1 MKDVEEYSNNDLS
14 TCLEQAEKIAMCVID
29 STYHQTKDEDE
40 VCYED
45 IHKVKKA
52 IQVLELAKCLKTTI
66 ITK

>member
-14 TCLEQAEKIAMCVID
+14 TCLEQAEKIAMCVIG
-29 STYHQTKDEDE
+29 TAYHESKDEDE

-52 IQVLELAKCLKTTI
+52 MQVLELAKCLKTT
-66 ITK
+66 TVAE